1 MRRAMDL
8 LARREHAYTELA
20 LKLRQ
25 KGFEQSDII
34 VALDKLVADN
44 LLSDER
50 FAYEYTRSRQRRGF
64 GPVRIRLEL
73 QERGVDPELIRD
85 TLSEYGVDDWQIAA
99 RGVWQKKYSSLPT
112 DFEMLSKQKRF
123 LNYRGF
129 SEEHCEW
136 LCYENQ

>member
-1 MRRAMDL
+1 MDL
-8 LARREHAYTELA
+8 LARREHAYDELA

-25 KGFEQSDII
+25 KGFEQADII
-34 VALDKLVADN
+34 VALDELVADN

-73 QERGVDPELIRD
+73 QERGVNPELIRD
-85 TLSEYGVDDWQIAA
+85 TLSEYSLDDWQMAA
-99 RGVWQKKYSSLPT
+99 RAVWQKKYSCAPT